1 MMNLMKT
8 IEDNKGVGMKG
19 KYSKAAKTTN
29 PKTSRRDFLKTS
41 AAFAGAA
48 LLGNAF
54 SATFVSAEG
63 ENKKTEANKK
73 SVQYL
78 FVQTAHAVT
87 SQGNTL
93 MLHGVGPTTLF
104 FSDRPERIAGHG
116 ATAELVKEW
125 FQGEDSFA
133 SDPPNATLSILG
145 DSDDEIEDVVVVLSN
160 PQLAGSQ
167 LTYTVKVLDGKL
179 PASGGPASLFIDVIG
194 RPLTPVSVAG
204 AGRRTT
210 RRVVRRRVW

>member
-1 MMNLMKT
+1 MKA
-8 IEDNKGVGMKG
+8 
-19 KYSKAAKTTN
+19 KYSKATKTTH
-29 PKTSRRDFLKTS
+29 PEASRRDFLQTS
-41 AAFAGAA
+41 TAFAGAA

-63 ENKKTEANKK
+63 EDKKTGANKA

-78 FVQTAHAVT
+78 FVQTAHAVA

-116 ATAELVKEW
+116 TTAELVKDW
-125 FQGEDSFA
+125 SQGKDSFA
-133 SDPPNATLSILG
+133 SDPPNATLSMLG
-145 DSDDEIEDVVVVLSN
+145 DSGGEIEDVVVVLSN

-204 AGRRTT
+204 TARRTT
-210 RRVVRRRVW
+210 RRVVRRRVY